1 MCIITDENHI
11 VQSVS
16 LIPGTGFIPGNWHC
30 YFPAN
35 CTVGNLPQE
44 GDYYE
49 E

>member
-11 VQSVS
+11 VVSIS
-16 LIPGTGFIPGNWHC
+16 LIPGLGYIPSNWHC

-35 CTVGNLPQE
+35 CVDLPQE
-44 GDYYE
+44 GDHYE